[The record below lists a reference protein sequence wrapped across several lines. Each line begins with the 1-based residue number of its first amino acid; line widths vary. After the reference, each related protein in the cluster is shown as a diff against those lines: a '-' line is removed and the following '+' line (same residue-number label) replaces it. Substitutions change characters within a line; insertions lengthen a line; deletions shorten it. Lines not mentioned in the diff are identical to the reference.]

1 MAAKLNVK
9 IIAKAYKEF
18 HDMGVS
24 LSQFMDADYR
34 MGYES
39 SSQSSINERLYRLL
53 STGMK
58 QAKAALKIAQKFNT
72 MNAKAVSGRKRR

>member
-1 MAAKLNVK
+1 
-9 IIAKAYKEF
+9 
-18 HDMGVS
+18 
-24 LSQFMDADYR
+24 MDADYR